1 MDAEAI
7 RLGAAAKRLLED
19 ETVMEA
25 LEHIRQRHIK
35 TMTAKGADRV
45 AVMKA
50 RGAILAIGELIDE
63 LNGMMADGEIEKR
76 KQ

>member
-1 MDAEAI
+1 MSVEAI
-7 RLGAAAKRLLED
+7 RLGAAAKQLLED
-19 ETVMEA
+19 ETVVEA
-25 LEHIRQRHIK
+25 LEKIRQRHIK

-50 RGAILAIGELIDE
+50 RGSILAIGELIDE
-63 LNGMMADGEIEKR
+63 LNGMVADGEIEKR

>member
-25 LEHIRQRHIK
+25 LENIRQRHIK

-63 LNGMMADGEIEKR
+63 LNGMVADGELEKR

>member
-19 ETVMEA
+19 ETTVEA
-25 LEHIRQRHIK
+25 LEKIRQRHIK

-50 RGAILAIGELIDE
+50 RGSILAIGELIDE
-63 LNGMMADGEIEKR
+63 LNGMVADGEIETR

>member
-63 LNGMMADGEIEKR
+63 LNGMTADGELEKR

>member
-35 TMTAKGADRV
+35 IMTAKGADRV